1 VSATEPT
8 MAGLVDVARRFYVL
22 GQTQQEIARDF
33 GVDAS
38 TVSRTLKRARATGI
52 VRIEIRPPHQL
63 REAQSRDLA
72 QRFGLRNAIVVAGQ
86 TDPSAVAE
94 EAARFFGAQLRSGT
108 RVGLSWG
115 RMLAAVVQRIVPGAA
130 ANLVIAQLLGGVSGE
145 GAGIQGHELAR
156 LLAMACPESRVH
168 YLHAPLLVDS
178 AQIRASMLQDRS
190 IRASLDAAARSDLA
204 LVGIGNL
211 EDSAPLVRYGH
222 LSALDRRRLRKAGA
236 VGDVCARFFTVEGEP
251 VRELDDRLLAVDWE
265 TLAKTR
271 SVVAVAAGAD
281 KVQATLGA
289 LRGGVVSSLVT
300 DEWTAED
307 ILRRAGS

>member
-1 VSATEPT
+1 MTRYAKYLRLACRICAELGAHFVKTYYAADGFETVTASCPVPVV
-8 MAGLVDVARRFYVL
+8 MAGGRKLPELEALSMAAAAIER
-22 GQTQQEIARDF
+22 GAA
-33 GVDAS
+33 GVDMG
-38 TVSRTLKRARATGI
+38 RNI
-52 VRIEIRPPHQL
+52 F
-63 REAQSRDLA
+63 QSE
-72 QRFGLRNAIVVAGQ
+72 
-86 TDPSAVAE
+86 DP
-94 EAARFFGAQLRSGT
+94 R
-108 RVGLSWG
+108 
-115 RMLAAVVQRIVPGAA
+115 RMLRAVLAVVHDGAGPGAA

-156 LLAMACPESRVH
+156 LLAIACPESRVH

-236 VGDVCARFFTVEGEP
+236 IGDVCARFFTVEGEP

-265 TLAKTR
+265 TLRKTR

-281 KVQATLGA
+281 KVEATLGA

-300 DEWTAED
+300 DEWTAEE
-307 ILRRAGS
+307 ILRGEGS